1 MRAGRPVRYP
11 ERRVTEAKYWTK
23 LDQGRV
29 ECELCPQRCRIPDEG
44 HGICLGRVNRDGTL
58 YADNYGQCVTV
69 SMDPV
74 EKKPLFHFCPGRQ
87 VLSVACNGCNL
98 RCEFCQ
104 NWMISQAPAATDPLS
119 PEELVRAALKNDSFG
134 IAYTYTEPLV
144 WFEYIL
150 DTGALAHEQGLKNIL
165 VTNGVINEEPL
176 LELLPV
182 IDAMN
187 VDLKSMHGD
196 FYKRYCHV
204 DGSEAARRTIQLAA
218 TRVHL
223 EVTNLIIPGLN
234 DSDDELREMV
244 GFLADIS
251 PSIPL
256 HISRY
261 FPTNKMKIPATPIE
275 TLERAYGIA
284 REKLQ
289 YIYLGNADR
298 SAASEDTCC
307 PKCGHVLVSRTG
319 YATDV
324 GGVSNGACGSCGRET
339 DFVWCD

>member
-1 MRAGRPVRYP
+1 MEAGRPARYL
-11 ERRVTEAKYWTK
+11 ERRVAEAKHWRA
-23 LDQGRV
+23 LDDGYV
-29 ECELCPQRCRIPDEG
+29 ECELCPQRCRIPDKG
-44 HGICLGRVNRDGTL
+44 HGLCLGRVNRGGAL
-58 YADNYGQCVTV
+58 HADNYGQCVTM

-74 EKKPLFHFCPGRQ
+74 EKKPLYHFCPGRQ

-104 NWMISQAPAATDPLS
+104 NWTISQAPAVTESIP
-119 PEELVRAALKNDSFG
+119 PEKLAQIAHENGSFG
-134 IAYTYTEPLV
+134 IAYTYTEPLI

-150 DTGALAHEQGLKNIL
+150 DAGALAHERGLKNIL
-165 VTNGVINEEPL
+165 VTNGIINEEPL

-187 VDLKSMHGD
+187 IDLKSMRGD
-196 FYKRYCHV
+196 FYQRYCHV
-204 DGSEAARRTIQLAA
+204 DGIEAARRTIELAA
-218 TRVHL
+218 ARVHL

-234 DSDDELREMV
+234 DSDEELRDMV
-244 GFLADIS
+244 DFLADIS
-251 PSIPL
+251 PLIPL

-261 FPTNKMKIPATPIE
+261 FPTFKMKIPATPLE
-275 TLERAYGIA
+275 TLERARRIA
-284 REKLQ
+284 CERLQ
-289 YIYLGNADR
+289 YVYLGNADR
-298 SAASEDTCC
+298 SAASDTHC

-324 GGVSNGACGSCGRET
+324 SGISDGACASCGREA